1 MSRKLMFVSFLAL
14 ATTCGGA
21 MAQNASE
28 AMPAPA
34 VNAPKVHPGHDWAQK
49 RAQKFDAMDANH
61 DGVLEK
67 SEVSGHLA
75 ARFDEIDANH
85 DGKIT
90 RDELRAAHKA
100 HSADRRADRQS
111 KRMERAD
118 TNHDGKLSWAEVEAE
133 ARARFDKADTN
144 HDGFLDASERAAAHH
159 GRGHKTGDH
168 APHRHADASGK
179 TAGQ

>member
-1 MSRKLMFVSFLAL
+1 MSRKLMFISLLAL
-14 ATTCGGA
+14 AAACGGA
-21 MAQNASE
+21 MAQTASQTTPDTT
-28 AMPAPA
+28 MKTPTDHRGG
-34 VNAPKVHPGHDWAQK
+34 NWAGK
-49 RAQKFDAMDANH
+49 RAQKFDAMDVNH

-118 TNHDGKLSWAEVEAE
+118 TNHDGKLSWAEVEAQ
-133 ARARFDKADTN
+133 AKARFDKADTN
-144 HDGFLDASERAAAHH
+144 HDGFLDASEQAAAHH
-159 GRGHKTGDH
+159 GWGQKGR
-168 APHRHADASGK
+168 HRHAETSGK
-179 TAGQ
+179 MAGQ